1 MSSAVPA
8 TTAPA
13 AESTLEPGMADIII
27 RSRQTILDILDAR
40 GYDTSAYR
48 NIAPAQLLVLAET
61 NPRAM
66 DIFVPKRAV
75 TEGEENLAPSERAV
89 VVHML
94 NDRIRTKLGGSFRPD
109 LYGKAMD
116 PTGANKI
123 NKEDDVIVIVNEP
136 YDEKFDKASLEA
148 WQQDKARLTFFHIKS
163 VVVNPARHVL
173 VPPHKKLS
181 ADAAKAA
188 MERLHVTSKIQLPT
202 IKHFDIQARVLGL
215 VPGDIVEILRPSP
228 TAGVARCLRACTA

>member
-1 MSSAVPA
+1 MS
-8 TTAPA
+8 T

-27 RSRQTILDILDAR
+27 RSRQTILDILDTR

-48 NIAPAQLLVLAET
+48 NIAPAQLLTLAET

-66 DIFVPKRAV
+66 DIFVPKRGGEADA
-75 TEGEENLAPSERAV
+75 EGEEATAPSDRAV

-94 NDRIRTKLGGSFRPD
+94 NERINKRLAGFRRE
-109 LYGKAMD
+109 LYEKPAD

-123 NKEDDVIVIVNEP
+123 NPTDDVIVIVNEP
-136 YDEKFDKASLEA
+136 YDEKFDKASLES
-148 WQQDKARLTFFHIKS
+148 WQQNKARLTFFHIKS
-163 VVVNPARHVL
+163 IVVNPARHVL

-181 ADAAKAA
+181 TKSANEA

-215 VPGDIVEILRPSP
+215 VPGDVVEILRPSP
-228 TAGVARCLRACTA
+228 TAGIARCLRACTA